1 MMASSEELRT
11 IYAHIVSDLEDFA
24 YVLRYKEVE
33 FRLICKRKVDCV
45 LVRVKLRSTYTDNN
59 VLSVKIKIRR
69 QIELFE
75 FEEFLNAC
83 RLFVSRIR
91 RSASPEY

>member
-1 MMASSEELRT
+1 MACSEEIRT
-11 IYAHIVSDLEDFA
+11 VYAHIVSDLQDFA
-24 YVLRYKEVE
+24 DILRYKEVE

-45 LVRVKLRSTYTDNN
+45 LVRVKLRSTYTHNN
-59 VLSVKIKIRR
+59 VLSTKIKIRQ
-69 QIELFE
+69 QIELFQ
-75 FEEFLNAC
+75 FEEFLTAC